1 MRLKDLR
8 WHILAGIVIIIAYAA
23 ISLCYYLS
31 IRAGKVETSM
41 KAIAR
46 EVTEARIE
54 ESNSKINSYY
64 DLFLA
69 DSNND
74 LVDFIA
80 DGTDNDG
87 VFQECLSQ
95 PRLVNK
101 FNNVTGNKILI
112 AKDSIFNPQNTSER
126 EDTRYYI
133 YFQKDNENTKLTVR
147 VPLETFYTFQSYNM
161 IMFDSTDTGSIA
173 YSSYGSS
180 LRVYEVTGLFGSDFT
195 KNFEDGV
202 LNRVFTINDEP
213 SVVTAMKIPSL
224 NLFLN
229 PQGDLANMYLATIIG
244 TKEAL
249 LGADWIINQALI
261 FYFVGVASMIVMLLI
276 MVMGA
281 HETSK
286 LLRADRR
293 SVRKSKAMVIRI
305 DPHGKVIYTNDVFK
319 KKFGSINLTDVN
331 NILDVQTKT
340 SIMESVK
347 KNNTFICMINDAD
360 GNEKFLE
367 LIALYISKSYYLM
380 GNDVTQ
386 DYKKRRHLEIMSGK
400 NEYTGCDNSF
410 MLANRYDTILD
421 STQGYDIAFVEYN
434 IDKFDEIIGVF
445 GQTNYAQLLNVY
457 LKLLRELYPENEIY
471 QTTDSKFMVIFPN
484 TDIHDVTDKIV
495 KTLDV
500 LKRPMNVKEN
510 NIYVTT
516 KVVVYDFKRIN
527 FDESDKLTYDEMR
540 KKLDLA
546 YRNMG
551 SLSSRDYIV
560 YDPNMDNIINAVDE
574 MEHDIEKGLENNE
587 FEMYLQPQFDVVENK
602 IVGAEA
608 LIRWNNPKYKGKSPQ
623 IFIEL
628 AEQRGHML
636 DIGRFVIVESFKL
649 AKKLEKY
656 NIGVS
661 VNISPV
667 QLLQVGF
674 VQSLIDEFDE
684 QKIKEG
690 SVAIELTE
698 TLLMENFNLVSDKLK
713 ILREK
718 GFKIHLDD
726 FLTGYSSML
735 YLKDL
740 PIDTIKIDK
749 EFTKHVETNKT
760 NETIVKTMI
769 TFANTLG
776 LGLVCEGVENELQ
789 KNIVKKMG
797 CRVIQGYLIGKPMPY
812 SEFVGLIEKYN
823 DKGGKK

>member
-31 IRAGKVETSM
+31 IKAGKVETSM
-41 KAIAR
+41 KAIAK
-46 EVTEARIE
+46 EVTIARIE
-54 ESNSKINSYY
+54 ESNNKINTYY

-69 DSNND
+69 DTNND
-74 LVDFIA
+74 LVYFRDKEETKGRIFE
-80 DGTDNDG
+80 
-87 VFQECLSQ
+87 ECLSQ
-95 PRLVNK
+95 KRLINK

-112 AKDSIFNPQNTSER
+112 GKDSIFNPQNTSER
-126 EDTRYYI
+126 EDTHYYI
-133 YFQKDNENTKLTVR
+133 YFQKDYEDSKLTVR
-147 VPLETFYTFQSYNM
+147 MSLDNFYNFESYNM
-161 IMFDSTDTGSIA
+161 ILFDDTDTGSIA
-173 YSSYGSS
+173 YTSYSD
-180 LRVYEVTGLFGSDFT
+180 LRVNEVSSIFGDEFT
-195 KNFEDGV
+195 RNITDGV
-202 LNRVFTINDEP
+202 FSRVLTIENEA
-213 SVVTAMKIPSL
+213 SVVTAIKINDL
-224 NLFLN
+224 TLFLN
-229 PQGDLANMYLATIIG
+229 PQGDYGSVFLATVIK
-244 TKEAL
+244 TDEAL
-249 LGADWIINQALI
+249 LGSTWIIDQALI
-261 FYFVGVASMIVMLLI
+261 FYFVGVASMIIMLLI

-293 SVRKSKAMVIRI
+293 SVKKSKAMVIRI
-305 DPHGKVIYTNDVFK
+305 EPNGKVIYTNDIFK
-319 KKFGSINLTDVN
+319 KKFGAIEFTDVN
-331 NILDVQTKT
+331 NVLDVTTKT
-340 SIMESVK
+340 SIMDSVK
-347 KNNTFICMINDAD
+347 KNNTFICMIHDVD

-367 LIALYISKSYYLM
+367 LISLYISKSYYLM

-386 DYKKRRHLEIMSGK
+386 EYKKRRHLEVMSGK

-410 MLANRYDTILD
+410 MLANRYESIID
-421 STQGYDIAFVEYN
+421 SNQGYDVAFIEYN
-434 IDKFDEIIGVF
+434 IDKFDEIISVF
-445 GQTNYAQLLNVY
+445 GQTNYAQLLNFY
-457 LKLLRELYPENEIY
+457 LKLLKDLYPDYEIY
-471 QTTDSKFMVIFPN
+471 QITDSKFIVVYPN
-484 TDIHDVTDKIV
+484 TDIDDVSKKIV
-495 KTLDV
+495 KTFET

-516 KVVVYDFKRIN
+516 KVVVYNFKRVN
-527 FDESDKLTYDEMR
+527 FDESDKLTYEEMR

-574 MEHDIEKGLENNE
+574 MEKDIEKGLENNE
-587 FEMYLQPQFDVVENK
+587 FEMHLQPQFDVVENK

-636 DIGRFVIVESFKL
+636 DIGRFVIVESFAL
-649 AKKLEKY
+649 AKKLEAY

-674 VQSLIDEFDE
+674 VQSLIDEFDR

-698 TLLMENFNLVSDKLK
+698 TLLMENFVLVSDKLK
-713 ILREK
+713 ILRDK

-769 TFANTLG
+769 NFAGTLG

-812 SEFVGLIEKYN
+812 NEFVELIKKYN

>member
-31 IRAGKVETSM
+31 IKAGKVETSM
-41 KAIAR
+41 KAIAK
-46 EVTEARIE
+46 EVTIARIE
-54 ESNSKINSYY
+54 ESNSKINTYY

-69 DSNND
+69 DGNND
-74 LVDFIA
+74 LVYSKDDEDTKGKIFE
-80 DGTDNDG
+80 
-87 VFQECLSQ
+87 ECLSQ
-95 PRLVNK
+95 KRLVNK
-101 FNNVTGNKILI
+101 FNNVEGNKILI
-112 AKDSIFNPQNTSER
+112 GKDSIFNPQNTSER
-126 EDTRYYI
+126 EDTHYYI
-133 YFQKDNENTKLTVR
+133 YFQKDYEDSKLTVR
-147 VPLETFYTFQSYNM
+147 MKLENFYNFDSYNL
-161 IMFDSTDTGSIA
+161 ILFDSTDTGSIA
-173 YSSYGSS
+173 YTSYEDFRATEVSS
-180 LRVYEVTGLFGSDFT
+180 LFGDDFTRNIDDGLFSR
-195 KNFEDGV
+195 V
-202 LNRVFTINDEP
+202 LSINNEA
-213 SVVTAMKIPSL
+213 SVVTALKIEGL
-224 NLFLN
+224 TLFLN
-229 PQGDLANMYLATIIG
+229 PQGDYGSVYLATVIK
-244 TKEAL
+244 TDEVL
-249 LGADWIINQALI
+249 LGSTWIINQALI
-261 FYFVGVASMIVMLLI
+261 FYFAGVASMIIMLLI

-293 SVRKSKAMVIRI
+293 SVKKSKAMVIRI
-305 DPHGKVIYTNDVFK
+305 EPNGKVIYTNDVFK
-319 KKFGSINLTDVN
+319 KKFGSLEFKDVN
-331 NILDVQTKT
+331 NVLDVTTKT
-340 SIMESVK
+340 SIMDSVK
-347 KNNTFICMINDAD
+347 KNNTFICMIHDAD

-367 LIALYISKSYYLM
+367 LIALYISRSYYLM

-386 DYKKRRHLEIMSGK
+386 EYKKRRHLEVMSGK

-410 MLANRYDTILD
+410 MLANRYETILD
-421 STQGYDIAFVEYN
+421 QYQGYDVAFIEYN
-434 IDKFDEIIGVF
+434 IDKFDEIISVF

-457 LKLLRELYPENEIY
+457 LKLLRELYQDNDIY
-471 QTTDSKFMVIFPN
+471 QVTDSKFIVIYPN
-484 TDIHDVTDKIV
+484 TDVEDVSKKIV
-495 KTLDV
+495 KTFEI

-516 KVVVYDFKRIN
+516 KVVVYNFKRVN
-527 FDESDKLTYDEMR
+527 YDETDKLSYEDMR

-546 YRNMG
+546 YRNMTN
-551 SLSSRDYIV
+551 LSSKDYII

-587 FEMYLQPQFDVVENK
+587 FEMHLQPQFDVVENK

-636 DIGRFVIVESFKL
+636 DIGRFVIVESFSL
-649 AKKLEKY
+649 AKKLEAY

-674 VQSLIDEFDE
+674 VQSLIDEFDN
-684 QKIKEG
+684 QGLKSG

-698 TLLMENFNLVSDKLK
+698 TLLMENFVLVSDKLK
-713 ILREK
+713 ILRDK

-769 TFANTLG
+769 SFANTLD

-812 SEFVGLIEKYN
+812 NEFVELIKKYN